1 MVTNDPWATGR
12 TADAGH
18 WQTARFRLSLDRVRV
33 MGIVNVTP
41 DSFSDGGQ
49 SLDTG
54 AALQRCEALMKE
66 GADILDIG
74 GESTRPGA
82 PSVPVDEE
90 LRRVLPVVRGAVS
103 LNVPLSVDTSK
114 PEVMRAVLD
123 AGADIVNDVRALRD
137 PQALAVLAAHATA
150 GVCLM
155 HMPGEPATMQ
165 SMAVYDDVTREVG
178 QALAAM
184 AARLRQAG
192 IAAERVVLDPGY
204 GFGKTLDHNCQLL
217 REQRQLLALGHPL
230 LVGLSRKSM
239 LGALTG
245 GRAAPERLAASIAA
259 ALAAVDAG
267 ALVLRVHDV
276 QATVD
281 ALSVWRAVRP
291 AAVSPVAGRRPG
303 D

>member
-1 MVTNDPWATGR
+1 MVTNDPSAT
-12 TADAGH
+12 AVH
-18 WQTARFRLSLDRVRV
+18 WRTARFELVLDRVHV

-54 AALQRCEALMKE
+54 AALQRCEALLKE

-82 PSVPVDEE
+82 PAVSLDEE

-114 PEVMRAVLD
+114 PEVMRAALD

-137 PQALAVLAAHATA
+137 PQALAVCAAHPTV

-155 HMPGEPATMQ
+155 HMPGEPSTMQ
-165 SMAVYDDVTREVG
+165 SLAVYDDVTREVG
-178 QALAAM
+178 QALSAM
-184 AARLRQAG
+184 AVRLRQAG
-192 IAAERVVLDPGY
+192 IAPERIVLDPGY
-204 GFGKTLDHNCQLL
+204 GFGKTLQHNCQLL
-217 REQRQLLALGHPL
+217 REQRQLLALGYPL

-245 GRAAPERLAASIAA
+245 GRAANERLPASIAA

-267 ALVLRVHDV
+267 ARVLRVHDV
-276 QATVD
+276 QATAD
-281 ALSVWRAVRP
+281 ALAVWRAVRP
-291 AAVSPVAGRRPG
+291 AA
-303 D
+303 

>member
-1 MVTNDPWATGR
+1 MVANDSPGASDLATPR
-12 TADAGH
+12 H
-18 WQTARFRLSLDRVRV
+18 WQTGRFRLGMSRPQV

-41 DSFSDGGQ
+41 DSFSDGG
-49 SLDTG
+49 LWRDTG
-54 AALQRCEALMKE
+54 VALQRCEALLKQ

-82 PSVPVDEE
+82 PAVPVDEE
-90 LRRVLPVVRGAVS
+90 MRRVLPVVRGAVS
-103 LNVPLSVDTSK
+103 LGVPVSVDTSK

-137 PQALAVLAAHATA
+137 PQALAVVAAHASA

-165 SMAVYDDVTREVG
+165 SLAIYDDVTREVA
-178 QALAAM
+178 QALGAM
-184 AARLRQAG
+184 AGRLRSAG
-192 IAAERVVLDPGY
+192 IAAERIALDPGY
-204 GFGKTLDHNCQLL
+204 GFGKTLEHNCQLL

-245 GRAAPERLAASIAA
+245 GRPATERGAASIAA
-259 ALAAVDAG
+259 ALAAVEAG
-267 ALVLRVHDV
+267 ASVLRVHDV

-281 ALSVWRAVRP
+281 ALAVWRAVRP
-291 AAVSPVAGRRPG
+291 TVS
-303 D
+303 